1 MIKNTV
7 ESHSAAPQLLKHSR
21 SLCYALTNQMHLMSF
36 KRSMNIVLSSLLT
49 IALIASTHVYAQEQ
63 AALPPAHPFLIQNS
77 LYPSVHFDAAQTDTT
92 SLPVWES
99 ETKIVPSQVQWLPG
113 VTTIG
118 TVHRPYGNG
127 EHAMFFSGG
136 NRIGKI
142 RITDHHFEIIDE
154 VALPG
159 REDDNMSTTEIRR
172 IAKAMEANRD
182 NEEEYLTAYRKFLNQ
197 TKQTSATVGNGTYT
211 LMDKDGYYY
220 AGWGTTVY
228 KVGDV
233 RPGDIHSPIEIVES
247 YDVRDGVPADQR
259 DKLSRIFGFAMTYD
273 GHLAIAMPG
282 IIAIMDRDFG
292 EMQYILLGDEA
303 VDNGISVDDQG
314 GIYCVTSKYMR
325 KVVWDGKTLSDKEED
340 GAWKS
345 EYDYV
350 PNPKALSRGSGNTP
364 TLMGFG
370 PNDDKLVVLA
380 DAGSKISVI
389 AFWRDEVP
397 DAFEQKPGTKSR
409 RIADQL
415 PLKIKVP
422 ATIEWSPHVYGNGV
436 MMMASAWPDPV
447 KQGDGKVSVFETV
460 LTAGVT
466 REAPVGAEKWSW
478 DSTTKSFRSD
488 WVADVP
494 LQWALHPASA
504 ASNTVTLT
512 LLEEGV
518 YSLVH
523 VDWDTGE
530 AVGKLI
536 LGTSPIF
543 NTAGGFFIP
552 LSEDDI
558 YITDVF
564 GPVRISNKPSRATIS
579 HQE

>member
-1 MIKNTV
+1 MRR
-7 ESHSAAPQLLKHSR
+7 P
-21 SLCYALTNQMHLMSF
+21 F
-36 KRSMNIVLSSLLT
+36 FT
-49 IALIASTHVYAQEQ
+49 IAAIFLLIVVASAVPLAYAGAKTK
-63 AALPPAHPFLIQNS
+63 AALPPVNPFLIQNS
-77 LYPSVHFDAAQTDTT
+77 VYPSVHFDAAQTDTT
-92 SLPVWES
+92 SLPIWQG
-99 ETKIVPSQVQWLPG
+99 ETKIEAAQVQWLPG

-142 RITDHHFEIIDE
+142 RITDRHFDMIDE
-154 VALPG
+154 VAIPG
-159 REDDNMSTTEIRR
+159 REDDNMATTEIRR
-172 IAKAMEANRD
+172 IARQMQTSKGDEKK
-182 NEEEYLTAYRKFLNQ
+182 YLKEFRKFLKETNQ
-197 TKQTSATVGNGTYT
+197 GSATVGNGTYT
-211 LMDKDGYYY
+211 LMDKDGFYY

-233 RPGDIHSPIEIVES
+233 RPGDVHSPIEIVKVF
-247 YDVRDGVPADQR
+247 DVRDGVPADQR

-273 GHLAIAMPG
+273 GHLAVAMPG
-282 IIAIMDRDFG
+282 IIAVMDRDFNG
-292 EMQYILLGDEA
+292 MQYILLGDEA
-303 VDNGISVDDQG
+303 VDNGISVDDKG
-314 GIYCVTSKYMR
+314 GIFCVTSKYMR
-325 KVVWDGKTLSDKEED
+325 KVVWDGKKLSDKEAD

-350 PNPKALSRGSGNTP
+350 PNPKALSRGAGNTP
-364 TLMGFG
+364 SLMGFG

-389 AFWRDEVP
+389 AFWRDEIP
-397 DAFEQKPGTKSR
+397 KDFKQKPGTKSR

-447 KQGDGKVSVFETV
+447 KQEDGKVAVFETV

-466 REAPVGAEKWSW
+466 RQAPVGAEKWSW
-478 DSTTKSFRSD
+478 DSKTKSFKSD
-488 WVADVP
+488 WVANVP
-494 LQWALHPASA
+494 LQWALHPVSA
-504 ASNTVTLT
+504 ASNTVSLT
-512 LLEEGV
+512 LVEEGV

-523 VDWDTGE
+523 FDWDTGKR
-530 AVGKLI
+530 VGKVD
-536 LGTSPIF
+536 LGTNPIF

-552 LSEDDI
+552 LDPNDI
-558 YITDVF
+558 YVTSVF
-564 GPVRISNKPSRATIS
+564 GPVRITNKT
-579 HQE
+579 E